1 MRQVRTATDNSAM
14 MLLTHT
20 HNITRYAL
28 DAITTVELLA
38 AGDFFLGTFGSLLPP
53 LPIYR

>member
-1 MRQVRTATDNSAM
+1 MRTATDNSAM

-38 AGDFFLGTFGSLLPP
+38 AGDFFLGTFGSLC
-53 LPIYR
+53 I